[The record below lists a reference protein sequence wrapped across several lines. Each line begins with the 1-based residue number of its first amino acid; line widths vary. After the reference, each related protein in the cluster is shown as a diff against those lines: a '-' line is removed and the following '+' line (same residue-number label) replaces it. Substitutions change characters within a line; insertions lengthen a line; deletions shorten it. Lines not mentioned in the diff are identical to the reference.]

1 MLSRFEKEFG
11 SKNGFQT
18 RVWGPPAWVFLHFI
32 SLNYDEKRSRGYF
45 QFFNSLKHVL
55 PCGKCRDNYTKI
67 ITKGPLKLKMKILE
81 NRKTLNFWL
90 FKVHNKVQRDI
101 YARTKK
107 KNDIPPFNNNTSS
120 FYKAMKIYEKY
131 RAVCHKKSYGC
142 IKPVKGIKK
151 CAQINIVP
159 LFKFHKR
166 KLL

>member
-1 MLSRFEKEFG
+1 MNTFENKFG

-18 RVWGPPAWVFLHFI
+18 RVWGPPGWVFLHFI
-32 SLNYDEKRSRGYF
+32 ALNYDEKRSNRYF

-67 ITKGPLKLKMKILE
+67 ITSGPLKLKMNILKS
-81 NRKTLNFWL
+81 RKTLNYWL

-101 YARTKK
+101 YIHTQKK
-107 KNDIPPFNNNTSS
+107 QHIPPFNDSVPD
-120 FYKAMKIYEKY
+120 FYKAMNIYEKY

-159 LFKFHKR
+159 LCKFHKR